1 MKIFQV
7 NIERFIDN
15 KKLDSFIQK
24 IVQSDSKP
32 SIGIY
37 RTLKTDPPIVER
49 ITEVK
54 EVELNLLESVS
65 QKIKETIKITR
76 EKFRNEFGFE
86 LEEDR
91 KLFIKWYFKNHEDSF
106 EFILNDIAEF
116 YLKISEV
123 EVLKIIDPDYEP
135 EYKKSKRKKNKIL

>member
-54 EVELNLLESVS
+54 EIELNLLESVS
-65 QKIKETIKITR
+65 QKIKKTTKITR

-135 EYKKSKRKKNKIL
+135 EYKKSKRKKKKV